1 MVVCYSPNGGY
12 QSEKEYLSCYPGDD
26 LVDILGV
33 DEYEWP
39 NSSNIPELSLITFDA
54 LIAINTKTINIDI
67 SIIFYA

>member
-39 NSSNIPELSLITFDA
+39 NSSNIT
-54 LIAINTKTINIDI
+54 
-67 SIIFYA
+67 